1 MKENGF
7 ESIYTK
13 CDLQGFERVVI
24 GFYNNQEGEK
34 MLNKLQVL
42 EDKYKELTEKISDIE
57 VINDQKTWQKYMKE
71 HADLEPIVMKYRIQR
86 SCRQYKRIKRN
97 TRRRI

>member
-1 MKENGF
+1 
-7 ESIYTK
+7 
-13 CDLQGFERVVI
+13 
-24 GFYNNQEGEK
+24 

-71 HADLEPIVMKYRIQR
+71 HADLEPIVMKYREYKR